1 MLTATRPAATA
12 PAPLEIHT
20 VAETAWPAAPWA
32 AAARRAPT
40 MITEEMA
47 LVTAISGVCRA
58 GVTLQTT

>member
-1 MLTATRPAATA
+1 MTLAVSA
-12 PAPLEIHT
+12 P
-20 VAETAWPAAPWA
+20 WCPWA
-32 AAARRAPT
+32 AAATSAPT